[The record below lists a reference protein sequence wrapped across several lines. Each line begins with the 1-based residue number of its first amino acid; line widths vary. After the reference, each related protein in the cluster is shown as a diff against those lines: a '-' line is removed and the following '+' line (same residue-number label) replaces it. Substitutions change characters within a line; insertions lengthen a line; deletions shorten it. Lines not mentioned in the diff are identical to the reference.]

1 MGRKRGI
8 DDFGWQSHQP
18 KKSRFDF
25 QGVKGVNSAHQL
37 GRPMPW
43 KDKFRPD
50 FNLKDFSI
58 LYDYNYA
65 SLWTRWRRGY
75 ELYMYA
81 NQAYVGLNYSFKY
94 FVSGRAGQ
102 GVGLPGICYMYPST
116 DQDMGMRMVAI
127 RPRDSFNFLDFGYAI
142 ASVTP
147 YQDDIIAVRLTSNF
161 GAPISFF
168 TGEVLSDRFNADGT
182 QKTTY
187 NNYTVVGVGFNNQ
200 PRTPTFAPTFDTLF
214 LSTGLNNS
222 WSVIDTAT
230 LSAPAQSLPTPGDYF
245 TTEMRFSCNC
255 PDYLGRED
263 FNLYKYNLKRRYP
276 YTLPQDLKEGSYDV
290 GKNFDPDRV
299 TATRD
304 YPGYTRDFGFLYVK
318 RVLDLP
324 RYTDSA
330 TTYSDPNMF
339 YYAPRW
345 CKHIYA
351 SFWDMQKRLTPNQP
365 SVTQPWLAQPTDEPM
380 DDRYREMFDRELH
393 KQTTFENRQKN
404 LRWWERYSPSI
415 NNIQVHMMYP
425 DMHPTMVKALNF
437 DTLASGVSTPM
448 TASGFQMFTLD
459 QFNPFAPA
467 DAATQD
473 RVDGGTYAFGV
484 LTSGSVNIY
493 DGGTYAFGLLIP
505 PPSQPSTLNGG
516 TY

>member
-1 MGRKRGI
+1 
-8 DDFGWQSHQP
+8 
-18 KKSRFDF
+18 
-25 QGVKGVNSAHQL
+25 
-37 GRPMPW
+37 
-43 KDKFRPD
+43 
-50 FNLKDFSI
+50 
-58 LYDYNYA
+58 
-65 SLWTRWRRGY
+65 
-75 ELYMYA
+75 
-81 NQAYVGLNYSFKY
+81 
-94 FVSGRAGQ
+94 
-102 GVGLPGICYMYPST
+102 
-116 DQDMGMRMVAI
+116 
-127 RPRDSFNFLDFGYAI
+127 
-142 ASVTP
+142 
-147 YQDDIIAVRLTSNF
+147 LTSNF

-200 PRTPTFAPTFDTLF
+200 PRTPTFAPVFDTLF
-214 LSTGLNNS
+214 LSTSLNNS
-222 WSVIDTAT
+222 WSVIDAST

-255 PDYLGRED
+255 PDYLSRED

-290 GKNFDPDRV
+290 GTDFDPDRV
-299 TATRD
+299 SNTRD

-324 RYTDSA
+324 RYTDGA

-351 SFWDMQKRLTPNQP
+351 SFWDMQKRLTPNEP
-365 SVTQPWLAQPTDEPM
+365 SITQPWLAQPTDEPM
-380 DDRYREMFDRELH
+380 DDRYREMFDRELQ

-448 TASGFQMFTLD
+448 TASGFQIFTLD

-467 DAATQD
+467 DAATQE

-493 DGGTYAFGLLIP
+493 DGGAYAFGLPIP
-505 PPSQPSTLNGG
+505 APSQPSTLNGG